1 MDKDKKIFLG
11 IILLLLVFMIFVGV
25 IAFRDKKLEDDNN
38 KTTSVNKEAVEFKE
52 EYESLNGVVNENNG
66 KKTKELSIST
76 TNPVDI
82 LTEEETISLLEDGTG
97 ILYLGFPECPWCRSM
112 LPVLLQTL
120 DNVNIDKLY
129 YLNIYEIRSVLEL
142 NEKNK
147 VEVVREG
154 KDSYYKMLELMD
166 DVLEPYYLTGKN
178 DKKIDTKEKRIYAP
192 TVVAIKDGKIKGIH
206 VSTVDSQK
214 DPYEN
219 LTKEQE
225 EELSQIFVDLISEV
239 YDVSCGEAC

>member
-1 MDKDKKIFLG
+1 MDRDKKIFLG

-25 IAFRDKKLEDDNN
+25 LVFRDKKNQDDS
-38 KTTSVNKEAVEFKE
+38 KTTSVNQDAISFKE
-52 EYESLNGVVNENNG
+52 EYESLNGVVNESNG

-76 TNPVDI
+76 INPVDI

-120 DNVNIDKLY
+120 DNANVDKLY

-154 KDSYYKMLELMD
+154 TDSYYKMLELMD
-166 DVLEPYYLTGKN
+166 EYLEPYYLTSED
-178 DKKIDTKEKRIYAP
+178 DKEIDTKEKRIYAP
-192 TVVAIKDGKIKGIH
+192 TVVAIKDGEIKGIH
-206 VSTVDSQK
+206 VATVDSQK
-214 DPYEN
+214 DPYKD
-219 LTKEQE
+219 LTNDQKS
-225 EELSQIFVDLISEV
+225 ELSNIFMDLINEV
-239 YDVSCGEAC
+239 YDVSCDEAC